1 MDKRT
6 VRTLAVSV
14 SSFLGLGVNLL
25 AQNPNPIIQPPGFT
39 LTLPNYLMTP
49 IGQVGG
55 LEGGAFVARANDASS
70 NWYNPA
76 GLALAHESS
85 VSSSAGSYQLLSV
98 IPKDLQSEDSGGSSQ
113 QVPALVGVVVK
124 RLFPDKRWTLGF
136 SAVRTNSW
144 QQETDAQIDELA
156 LPSSRLLSYSAASQ
170 FRRNEFSLGMGFGDQ
185 GPWRFGAATSI
196 ANTTVSAVG
205 SLGDQVVTPT
215 GLDAALADRRV
226 SGNITQLRLTGGVQ
240 YQATPEIL
248 LGALVRTPGLRLF
261 RSGEFGLDAVAHSG
275 DATASLSFFDP
286 KPTFNYKLPFQATAG
301 AAWVCSRFQLEV
313 DVSFFSGTS
322 AYELFSSE
330 RSAISIFDDGNGGP
344 PVVQQVPFN
353 PVITDNRAIVNVAL
367 GGSYALTANQVW
379 VLHYGFHTDFSPVGD
394 QDDFFSKVDTYSV
407 TLGVSGSV
415 AGFTAAVG
423 VNYLFGDAN
432 NVPLADILDSDITI
446 KSVAIIYSVAYRF

>member
-14 SSFLGLGVNLL
+14 SIFLGLAVSLF
-25 AQNPNPIIQPPGFT
+25 AQPNPIIQPPGFT

-98 IPKDLQSEDSGGSSQ
+98 LPKDLQDEDSGGSSQ

-124 RLFPDKRWTLGF
+124 KLFPDARWTAGF

-144 QQETDAQIDELA
+144 EQETDAQVDQLA
-156 LPSSRLLSYSAASQ
+156 LPPARLLSYSADSQ
-170 FRRNEFSLGMGFGDQ
+170 FRRNEFSLGMGYGDK
-185 GPWRFGAATSI
+185 GPWRFGAALSV

-205 SLGDQVVTPT
+205 SLGDQTVTPT

-240 YQATPEIL
+240 YQVTPEIL

-261 RSGEFGLDAVAHSG
+261 RSGEFGFDAVETAG
-275 DATASLSFFDP
+275 ATTASLSFFDP
-286 KPTFNYKLPFQATAG
+286 APTFNYKLPFQATAG
-301 AAWVCSRFQLEV
+301 AAWVCNRFQLEL
-313 DVSFFSGTS
+313 DVSFFSGNSPYDLFTS
-322 AYELFSSE
+322 EKTAT
-330 RSAISIFDDGNGGP
+330 SIFDDGQGGP
-344 PVVQQVPFN
+344 PVVGHAPFVP
-353 PVITDNRAIVNVAL
+353 VVSDNRAIVNVAL

-379 VLHYGFHTDFSPVGD
+379 ILHYGFHTDFSPVGD
-394 QDDFFSKVDTYSV
+394 ADEFFSKVDMYSV

-423 VNYLFGDAN
+423 VNYQFGDAN
-432 NVPLADILDSDITI
+432 NVPLAEILDSDITV
-446 KSVAIIYSVAYRF
+446 KSFAIIYSVAYRF